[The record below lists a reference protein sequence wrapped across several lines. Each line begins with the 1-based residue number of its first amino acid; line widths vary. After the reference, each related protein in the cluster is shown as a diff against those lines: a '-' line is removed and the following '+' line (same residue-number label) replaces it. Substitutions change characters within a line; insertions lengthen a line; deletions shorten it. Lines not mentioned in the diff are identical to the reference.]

1 MSRLSVFGLA
11 ILVGVVLSCGDEKP
25 TEPVHELVGSWTYR
39 GTDFGSTAAANLRDY
54 LLAQG
59 WNSTAAQRMVD
70 GFRNEME
77 AGFRDT
83 GLSVLRF
90 NADRTFEDNSG
101 SSGVWSV
108 QNDVLTIVAEDGFTI
123 QSQYNVDGEDLTLVL
138 NKERY
143 VNLITQS
150 GTSAEID
157 PEIQTLL
164 DILFGDENT
173 LRLFYRAT

>member
-25 TEPVHELVGSWTYR
+25 TEPVHELVGAWTYR

-83 GLSVLRF
+83 GLSTVRF
-90 NADRTFEDNSG
+90 NDDRTYEDRSG
-101 SSGVWSV
+101 TKGVWSL
-108 QNDVLTIVAEDGFTI
+108 QGDVLTMVGEDGFTI
-123 QSQYNVDGEDLTLVL
+123 QCQYVVDADDLTLVL

-143 VNLITQS
+143 LNLIRQS
-150 GTSAEID
+150 GSSVEID
-157 PEIQTLL
+157 PDIQALL
-164 DILFGDENT
+164 DIIFGDENT